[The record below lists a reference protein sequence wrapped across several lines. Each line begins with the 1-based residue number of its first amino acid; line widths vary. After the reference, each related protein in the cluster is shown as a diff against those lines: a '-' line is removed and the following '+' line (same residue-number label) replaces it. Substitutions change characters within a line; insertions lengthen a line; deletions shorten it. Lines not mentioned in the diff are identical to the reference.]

1 MSNKTIK
8 NLIYIFIVLV
18 IIPVGRVNASSEP
31 KVTEDIHSSSTN
43 IQTASS
49 IIEPDI
55 VIQKEVNLPKEL
67 KSTKNISINSS
78 TPVVASGKQYTTEEI
93 KAKICAAFG
102 SQCANALI
110 IAEKE
115 SGFRANAISKTNDYG
130 VFQLNCRWQSRR
142 VGGNCNLFLDVDVNI
157 KIAKQTYD
165 EQGWSPW
172 TTKIFLPK

>member
-18 IIPVGRVNASSEP
+18 IIPVGRVNASFEP
-31 KVTEDIHSSSTN
+31 AKANE
-43 IQTASS
+43 IQTINTKTLSTVS

-55 VIQKEVNLPKEL
+55 IIQKEVSLPKEL
-67 KSTKNISINSS
+67 KATKNISVKNS
-78 TPVVASGKQYTTEEI
+78 TPVIASGKKYSKEEI
-93 KAKICAAFG
+93 KQKICKVFG
-102 SQCANALI
+102 SQCSNALI

-142 VGGNCNLFLDVDVNI
+142 VGGNCNLFLDVDTNI
-157 KIAKQTYD
+157 KIAKQIYD